1 MILNKIVD
9 LHTLH
14 IYVHPCNH
22 MLIFFVH
29 MYIYLHTATVY
40 YILSDIYTVW
50 LFFYHIFSEYIM
62 SVRLC
67 VLICVYMCVYIRFH
81 LHTPLT
87 CILPCILAHN
97 FLRNL
102 KHLSTLTHSFQC
114 WLFTCLCV
122 MLCFNMYTPVP
133 VSVLICYDCECACAE
148 YFFYRIHIFFKRSM
162 LSETPQFAGS
172 FQCSQEA
179 FDATDNAIFL
189 STLDEPSIFLEVF
202 LISLLYYCVLLYCC
216 AILCWAVRAS
226 YIVFICMFR
235 LRLYQCLYI
244 FHLFSASAFVMIVVV
259 PVSVSEHV
267 IQLMFVGFVLTKL
280 S

>member
-1 MILNKIVD
+1 MQSYVD
-9 LHTLH
+9 FFCPYVHIFAYCNCLLYSEWH
-14 IYVHPCNH
+14 IYCVIILLSHLFWVYHVCA
-22 MLIFFVH
+22 IVCAH
-29 MYIYLHTATVY
+29 MYIYVC
-40 YILSDIYTVW
+40 IYT
-50 LFFYHIFSEYIM
+50 
-62 SVRLC
+62 C
-67 VLICVYMCVYIRFH
+67 H

-202 LISLLYYCVLLYCC
+202 WYLCCTIACCCTVVQFSVELCVLP
-216 AILCWAVRAS
+216 ILCLYAC
-226 YIVFICMFR
+226 FIYACT
-235 LRLYQCLYI
+235 
-244 FHLFSASAFVMIVVV
+244 SASTFFIY
-259 PVSVSEHV
+259 
-267 IQLMFVGFVLTKL
+267 LVLL
-280 S
+280 HL